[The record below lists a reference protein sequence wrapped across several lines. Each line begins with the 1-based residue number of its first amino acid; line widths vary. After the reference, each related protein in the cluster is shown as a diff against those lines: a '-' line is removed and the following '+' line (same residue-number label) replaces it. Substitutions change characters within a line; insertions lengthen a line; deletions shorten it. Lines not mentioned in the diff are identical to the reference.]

1 MAINGVEIKLGQV
14 WEDGQG
20 TLVEIT
26 EITGNDRF
34 PFGSRDGYSYRG
46 DGQFLPGCISGFDL
60 VRLVAASSSQANA
73 ETSGELDLSRLL
85 KILASIESATSGAA
99 LNACKP
105 DEAGPAGDSTMAS
118 TSSGLS
124 MLMGAHHA
132 GIGDIN
138 SDAKGSGA
146 RFNSGKVPYEL
157 VPIELMARYWDQVF
171 DGGLYDDEEF
181 RIVSVVGV
189 AQALWAVG
197 EFQAR
202 RSEACLID
210 VLLALGDGWE
220 DCARVFDYGQKKYAA
235 WNWSKGMAWSI
246 PLACATRHLIAM
258 LNGEEIDIDKMVD
271 GVLVEGSNLPHRGHV
286 YCNICMLLTYEETF
300 IEGDDRPVD
309 GALADNETYL

>member
-1 MAINGVEIKLGQV
+1 MAINGVEIQVGQLWRTRAGNYV
-14 WEDGQG
+14 QIVERLLTLSSPWKDRAGQTYWQNGYVEYGMQTDG
-20 TLVEIT
+20 
-26 EITGNDRF
+26 
-34 PFGSRDGYSYRG
+34 
-46 DGQFLPGCISGFDL
+46 DL
-60 VRLVAASSSQANA
+60 VSLVVPQTDTATQLA
-73 ETSGELDLSRLL
+73 DLAVFFR
-85 KILASIESATSGAA
+85 
-99 LNACKP
+99 
-105 DEAGPAGDSTMAS
+105 AGYRPVPAPAGDSITA
-118 TSSGLS
+118 TTFGPL
-124 MLMGAHHA
+124 AANDA

-146 RFNSGKVPYEL
+146 RFNTGKVPYDL

-171 DGGLYDDEEF
+171 EGGWADDDDDDDEL
-181 RIVSVVGV
+181 SVIDSTNFI
-189 AQALWAVG
+189 QALWAVG